1 MGLKE
6 YAEMEPIRLIV
17 ADDHALIRVGFRTLL
32 QSIPGFELVGEASDG
47 KEALELV
54 ERLRPHVLLTDIAM
68 PNMNGL
74 TLAQHV
80 TRDFPDVKVIIVSMH
95 SNEEFVGQAIRAGAV
110 GYLLKD
116 ADSVEL
122 QFAINSVVRGESY
135 LTPAVS
141 KQMMT
146 SYIQL
151 LDEGQSSVPDPLT
164 PRQREILRLI
174 AEGQSTKSIARI
186 LEISA
191 KTVETH
197 RAQIM
202 ERLSIHDIPGLVRHA
217 MRIGLVPPEKSTA
230 PFTDAFPWEREQTEQ
245 G

>member
-1 MGLKE
+1 
-6 YAEMEPIRLIV
+6 MEPIRLIV

-47 KEALELV
+47 AEALELV
-54 ERLRPHVLLTDIAM
+54 GKLRPDVLLTDIAM

-74 TLAQHV
+74 TLAQQV
-80 TRDFPDVKVIIVSMH
+80 TRDYPEVKVIIVSMH

-116 ADSVEL
+116 ADSGEL
-122 QFAINSVVRGESY
+122 QFAINSVIRGESY

-141 KQMMT
+141 KQMMS

-151 LDEGQSSVPDPLT
+151 LDEGQSSVADPLT

-174 AEGQSTKSIARI
+174 AQGLSTKAIARS

-191 KTVETH
+191 KTVKTH

-202 ERLSIHDIPGLVRHA
+202 ERLAIHDIPGLVRYA
-217 MRIGLVPPEKSTA
+217 MRIGLVPPEKSQVSVSDSIT
-230 PFTDAFPWEREQTEQ
+230 
-245 G
+245 

>member
-1 MGLKE
+1 
-6 YAEMEPIRLIV
+6 MEPIRLIV
-17 ADDHALIRVGFRTLL
+17 ADDHALIRAGFRSLL
-32 QSIPGFELVGEASDG
+32 QSIPSIEVVGEASDG
-47 KEALELV
+47 REALELV
-54 ERLRPHVLLTDIAM
+54 AKLRPEVLLTDIAM
-68 PNMNGL
+68 PHMNGL
-74 TLAQHV
+74 VLAERV
-80 TRDFPDVKVIIVSMH
+80 TKEFPEVRVIIVSMH
-95 SNEEFVGQAIRAGAV
+95 ANEEFVGQAVRAGAK

-116 ADSVEL
+116 ADSAEL

-146 SYIQL
+146 SYMQL
-151 LDEGQSSVPDPLT
+151 IGEGRSAATDPLT

-174 AEGQSTKSIARI
+174 AEGQTTKGIARV

-202 ERLSIHDIPGLVRHA
+202 ERLDIHDIPGLVRHA
-217 MRIGLVPPEKSTA
+217 MRNGLVPPEKSNV
-230 PFTDAFPWEREQTEQ
+230 PPKDSGFPKFDGMR
-245 G
+245 